1 MIIVIDGPAG
11 SGKSSTAKA
20 VAQAL
25 EIQYLD
31 SGALYRSLT
40 FHFLELH
47 KNHEMFIESLNDLKL
62 TFKYEEGL
70 FRVWLNDEEITSKIR
85 SMLVSSHVSE
95 VASNPVV
102 RTYVNRLM
110 KKSIEKDIYVAE
122 GRDLGTAVFP
132 EASLKFFMTASVEKR
147 AERRFKELQEKG
159 TEATLEEIE
168 ENIRQRDE
176 VDSKRKADPLKQ
188 ADSAKLIDTTELT
201 FEEQVEKISSEIKK
215 LVQIN
220 H

>member
-20 VAQAL
+20 VAQSL

-62 TFKYEEGL
+62 TFKYEERL

-102 RTYVNRLM
+102 RAYVNRLM
-110 KKSIEKDIYVAE
+110 KKSIEKDIYIAE

-215 LVQIN
+215 VVQIN

>member
-102 RTYVNRLM
+102 RAYVNRLM
-110 KKSIEKDIYVAE
+110 KKSIEKDIYIAE

-215 LVQIN
+215 VVQIN

>member
-20 VAQAL
+20 VAQSL

>member
-20 VAQAL
+20 VAQSL

-102 RTYVNRLM
+102 RAYVNRLM
-110 KKSIEKDIYVAE
+110 KKSIEKDIYIAE

-215 LVQIN
+215 VVQIN

>member
-215 LVQIN
+215 VVQIN